1 MASSR
6 AAEALVVATLL
17 AAACAEGNAAGSRPD
32 AAATRPDAA
41 LGREAAPGSRSGREQ
56 AACAPAASGR
66 DAGATPECA
75 ACVDRELAARG
86 LNQFGD
92 PPDAMYAG
100 GTPLFDERTG
110 KATDRVEYVLSH
122 HQAIAAAC
130 GAIESP
136 GRPTGG

>member
-56 AACAPAASGR
+56 AACAPASAR